1 MTIFYSIFIPMY
13 HHSTPPIFIPM
24 YHSTPSNLSHL
35 SLIEQLIFVWIMMV
49 VTSVC
54 TTFVDYKLDTES
66 FKLVEFCRYWC
77 HYFKYPIIIFAFVL
91 FVLIPF
97 MVEFDF
103 TDDEIIFMC
112 LIMSILSFISFVK
125 MYFNNL

>member
-13 HHSTPPIFIPM
+13 HRTPPIFIPM

-35 SLIEQLIFVWIMMV
+35 SCIEQLIFVWIMMV

-66 FKLVEFCRYWC
+66 FKLVEFCRYCC
-77 HYFKYPIIIFAFVL
+77 HYFKYPIIIFAFSL
-91 FVLIPF
+91 IVLIPL

-103 TDDEIIFMC
+103 TDDEIIFIC
-112 LIMSILSFISFVK
+112 LIMLFLSAISWLK
-125 MYFNNL
+125 MYYERI